1 MSDDYDENEDI
12 QFRIP
17 EELKVSFEDIF
28 QFKTIQKFEMD
39 NTIYKLINLED
50 NSFGIGLDNSCFE
63 IYRKTPDGEYQ
74 KTTTIVID
82 DKDKKKSYKNEIHHK
97 IKKIGTLKNGDIII
111 YIKNCKILKIDK
123 IYYNIINIPIPI
135 DELGQKFVILSE
147 DRLLFYGGDYFKT
160 KSLCIYSGNEPYNKL
175 FNYDFKFRHIY
186 CYEDRRKN
194 YLICLLCQIGDKYD
208 KGFTLNFFDLNNY
221 QLIKEIEDNGERGMF
236 NRIKNHDTAFYPL
249 KDNKL
254 LMYSYSKFIILNLDE
269 LIIEKKIEI
278 GIKDTFL
285 FDMSNF
291 LIQKNLL
298 PFMTLE
304 RELEEYCD
312 ATIDEEDVIKICYF
326 NIDTYEIIMKDEL
339 ANLLTYGH
347 TYVMDDGTI
356 AVYKKNKDKKELML
370 YKL

>member
-1 MSDDYDENEDI
+1 
-12 QFRIP
+12 
-17 EELKVSFEDIF
+17 
-28 QFKTIQKFEMD
+28 
-39 NTIYKLINLED
+39 
-50 NSFGIGLDNSCFE
+50 
-63 IYRKTPDGEYQ
+63 
-74 KTTTIVID
+74 
-82 DKDKKKSYKNEIHHK
+82 
-97 IKKIGTLKNGDIII
+97 
-111 YIKNCKILKIDK
+111 
-123 IYYNIINIPIPI
+123 
-135 DELGQKFVILSE
+135 
-147 DRLLFYGGDYFKT
+147 
-160 KSLCIYSGNEPYNKL
+160 
-175 FNYDFKFRHIY
+175 
-186 CYEDRRKN
+186 
-194 YLICLLCQIGDKYD
+194 
-208 KGFTLNFFDLNNY
+208 
-221 QLIKEIEDNGERGMF
+221 MF

-347 TYVMDDGTI
+347 TYIMDDGTI